1 MSASPLSPMK
11 VIGLLGGIAS
21 GKSMVA
27 KQLVE
32 LGAGLL
38 DGDRAGH
45 EVLEIPEVIDEVRAR
60 WGEGVLNDAGQVDRK
75 ALAAI
80 VFAPPPDGPP
90 ELAALERLT
99 HPLIRERLQR
109 EITRFRESGRRA
121 VVLDAP
127 VMEKA
132 GWDKLCDEIWYVDAP
147 RDLRISRAR
156 ARGWSDEE
164 FRCREEAQEPL
175 DLKRKRANRII
186 LNAGTEEAA
195 RTQVVRFWQVLQ
207 GSPPGNS

>member
-1 MSASPLSPMK
+1 MK

-21 GKSMVA
+21 GKSLVA
-27 KQLVE
+27 KQLAE

-45 EVLEIPEVIDEVRAR
+45 EVLEIPEVIEEVRER

-90 ELAALERLT
+90 ELAALEKLT
-99 HPLIRERLQR
+99 HPLIRQRLEAEVR
-109 EITRFRESGRRA
+109 RFRESGRTA

-147 RDLRISRAR
+147 REVRLSRAR

-164 FRCREEAQEPL
+164 FRSREDAQEPL

-186 LNAGTEEAA
+186 LNAGTADA
-195 RTQVVRFWQVLQ
+195 TQDQVKRFWGLLQ
-207 GSPPGNS
+207 GSPPGGS

>member
-1 MSASPLSPMK
+1 MK

-21 GKSMVA
+21 GKSLVA
-27 KQLVE
+27 RQLVE

-45 EVLEIPEVIDEVRAR
+45 EVLRLPEVIAQVRGR
-60 WGEGVLNDAGQVDRK
+60 WGEGVLDDSGQVDRK

-80 VFAPPPDGPP
+80 VFAPSPDGPP

-99 HPLIRERLQR
+99 HPLIRQRLQAEIARYR
-109 EITRFRESGRRA
+109 ELGSQA

-147 RDLRISRAR
+147 RDVRVSRAR
-156 ARGWSDEE
+156 TRGWSDEE
-164 FRCREEAQEPL
+164 FRSREEAQEPL

-186 LNAGTEEAA
+186 LNAGTEDATRA
-195 RTQVVRFWQVLQ
+195 QVARFWELLQ
-207 GSPPGNS
+207 GTPSGGTSPA